1 MNQQK
6 MPASL
11 IRTIAGIVIV
21 LAVIGIVVA
30 LRRALTLAGV
40 IHPYVNPKFGAFDG
54 GFERH
59 PVLLFVHIIPGTLFM
74 ILAPLQFVPKIR
86 SRYLKFHRYSG
97 RLLVV
102 FGLTIGVTALF
113 MSFKMAIGGVNETT
127 ATVVFA
133 SIFLFSL
140 IKSFYHIL
148 RSEVA
153 LHREWMIRMFAIG
166 FAIATVRPIVGM
178 FFALSRLSP
187 HEFFGIAFWLGFTIH
202 LLAAEAWINYTRPSK
217 SEIIR

>member
-6 MPASL
+6 MPAGLVRS
-11 IRTIAGIVIV
+11 IAGIVIA

-30 LRRALTLAGV
+30 IRRALTLAGV
-40 IHPYVNPKFGAFDG
+40 IQPYVNPKFGAFDG
-54 GFERH
+54 GFAHH
-59 PVLLFVHIIPGTLFM
+59 PVLIFVHIIPGSLFM

-86 SRYLKFHRYSG
+86 SGYPKFHRYSG
-97 RLLVV
+97 RFLVV

-113 MSFKMAIGGVNETT
+113 MSFKMAIGGVNEIT

-133 SIFLFSL
+133 IIFLFSL
-140 IKSFYHIL
+140 IKAFYHIL
-148 RSEVA
+148 RREVA

-178 FFALSRLSP
+178 FFALSHLSP
-187 HEFFGIAFWLGFTIH
+187 HEFFGIAFWLGFTVH
-202 LLAAEAWINYTRPSK
+202 LIAAEWWINYTRTTK
-217 SEIIR
+217 SEIVP